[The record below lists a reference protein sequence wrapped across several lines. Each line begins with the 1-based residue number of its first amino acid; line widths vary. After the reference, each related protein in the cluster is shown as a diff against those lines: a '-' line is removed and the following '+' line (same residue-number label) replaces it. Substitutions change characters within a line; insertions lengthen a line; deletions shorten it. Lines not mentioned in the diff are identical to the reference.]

1 MRGKGHL
8 ENQGGVAFLNFESF
22 HWRLEQP
29 AGAELGLGQ
38 PGVGCHF
45 WEEEGKG
52 QPRQLYVALSADSF
66 CAALRKF
73 SYDREVLSWRLQQ
86 TLGKSDLWERGGEWG
101 AEEVLETHGLEEE
114 LLQRLEEVGK

>member
-1 MRGKGHL
+1 M
-8 ENQGGVAFLNFESF
+8 NFESF
-22 HWRLEQP
+22 HLRLGQP
-29 AGAELGLGQ
+29 ARAELGLGQ

-101 AEEVLETHGLEEE
+101 AEEVLGTHGMEEE